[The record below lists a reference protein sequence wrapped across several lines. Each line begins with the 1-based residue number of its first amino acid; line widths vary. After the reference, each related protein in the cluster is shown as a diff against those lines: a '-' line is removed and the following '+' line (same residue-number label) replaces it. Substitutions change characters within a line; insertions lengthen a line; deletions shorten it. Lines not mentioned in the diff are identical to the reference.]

1 MWNSLVAASFML
13 TDQNA
18 GDGGFCVVPGSHKIN
33 FAPTLDMMNGE
44 DEEFYRDYV
53 Q

>member
-1 MWNSLVAASFML
+1 MVAASFML

-33 FAPTLDMMNGE
+33 FAPSLAMINGE

-53 Q
+53 QQP